1 MSNQMTLK
9 DEISRLCTEKNIRM
23 TGQRLLVAEVLS
35 GSSDHPD
42 VEELHKRASKIDKAI
57 SIATVYRTLNLFEEL
72 GILTRHDFKEGKT
85 RYEASSEQHHD
96 HLIDVN
102 TGEVIEFVNERIEQ
116 LQEEIAKELGYRL
129 IDHRLELYG
138 VKRKK

>member
-9 DEISRLCTEKNIRM
+9 DEISRLCMEKNIRM